1 MDSASI
7 HFHAL
12 CNAVEHERLEK
23 CRAILESSKLRDD
36 RELDLGRANA
46 DGFTPLDLAF
56 MTGKRDIIDLILE
69 HGGKEGGRFKA
80 PAEVSAHLQSLAS
93 ESKKQVEKFGQLT
106 SGVGHAHTQLSQAQ
120 LKVGGLQ
127 NAFYSRLVVSGV
139 FSNVHVHFITAYS
152 IIK

>member
-23 CRAILESSKLRDD
+23 CRAILESSRLRDD

-69 HGGKEGGRFKA
+69 HGGKEGAKFQA
-80 PAEVSAHLQSLAS
+80 PADVSAHLQALAS

-106 SGVGHAHTQLSQAQ
+106 SGVGHAHAQLSQAQ
-120 LKVGGLQ
+120 LKGRFPFVLDICGA
-127 NAFYSRLVVSGV
+127 AFLKVKTERFY
-139 FSNVHVHFITAYS
+139 
-152 IIK
+152 